1 MSFRTVLRVEWGTA
15 MVLCDSSLGE
25 GPPLLL
31 RQVLGAQDRPDGW
44 AHYYLFSYNR
54 EEF

>member
-1 MSFRTVLRVEWGTA
+1 
-15 MVLCDSSLGE
+15 
-25 GPPLLL
+25 LLL
-31 RQVLGAQDRPDGW
+31 RQALAAQDRPDGW

>member
-1 MSFRTVLRVEWGTA
+1 MGGGHGFMRFISW
-15 MVLCDSSLGE
+15 GE

-31 RQVLGAQDRPDGW
+31 RQALAERDRPDGR
-44 AHYYLFSYNR
+44 AHYYLFSHNR